1 MRNLLGLGLIVL
13 GSGTLVH
20 AGFKRRAKLR
30 PVDPANAVRP
40 QFQAM
45 GEIMR
50 PIILFCIVV
59 VAAKMSFFYLVL
71 GGGGLLTPLDFGG
84 MLYAL
89 GAYAVWMVIATR
101 PQAVGTVSPVPMPD
115 ALPAAAAGE

>member
-13 GSGTLVH
+13 GTTTLVH
-20 AGFKRRAKLR
+20 AEFKRRAKRR

-50 PIILFCIVV
+50 PIILFCIAV

-71 GGGGLLTPLDFGG
+71 GGGGLLSPLDFGG

-89 GAYAVWMVIATR
+89 AAYAIWMVIATR
-101 PQAVGTVSPVPMPD
+101 PQTVGTVSATPAPD